1 MYPYIEIYNV
11 DIHTVHIF
19 KLKHMFYN
27 KYYTIGN
34 LIYWEILLTNCV
46 KINSSMQNKLLKLK
60 SSNDLLL
67 F

>member
-1 MYPYIEIYNV
+1 
-11 DIHTVHIF
+11 
-19 KLKHMFYN
+19 MFYN

-34 LIYWEILLTNCV
+34 LIYWEILLTNFV

-60 SSNDLLL
+60 SSHDLLL

>member
-11 DIHTVHIF
+11 GIHTVRIF
-19 KLKHMFYN
+19 KLKYMYYN

-34 LIYWEILLTNCV
+34 LIYWEILLTNFV

-60 SSNDLLL
+60 SSHDLLL